1 MVAVWDATAKP
12 AAGLLSG
19 NSNQL
24 GDYDSCLAVEL
35 SALGAVQS
43 KYCLADI
50 DLETSGEALPSV
62 RVAVNRLQA
71 GAFVRSKHSDVSL
84 LMTQHLHTVGSIVGQ
99 GQG

>member
-1 MVAVWDATAKP
+1 MMVAVWDATAKP

-84 LMTQHLHTVGSIVGQ
+84 HTVGSIVGQ